1 MRKLRENTHQ
11 KTSMSPQKGVISKGY
26 TTFLGDMLVLGG
38 VGETVSIKPMK
49 GDAISGYVVKS
60 IEKCLEKSI

>member
-1 MRKLRENTHQ
+1 
-11 KTSMSPQKGVISKGY
+11 MSPQKGVISKGY